1 MWVRSPPGPLLR
13 SWACRLTG
21 KTVGLHPADEGSTPS
36 TVHCSHLARWWNGR
50 HALLRRPCPPWR
62 EGSSPS
68 LVTGSRCPGGER
80 DIMAPS
86 EGAGPGSIPGRGTV
100 VASMV
105 KGRSRGSAKAEFLVR
120 VQVGALWPNSKRQR
134 DPAVN
139 RGCAGSTP
147 AGHPRGPVQLDGT
160 STPLLKGSV
169 RVRVPPLVL
178 DYPWARPSAGDG
190 GSEPRSSWL
199 DTSTGCS

>member
-1 MWVRSPPGPLLR
+1 VVEWQTR
-13 SWACRLTG
+13 
-21 KTVGLHPADEGSTPS
+21 GSQKAVPIT
-36 TVHCSHLARWWNGR
+36 R
-50 HALLRRPCPPWR
+50 R

-68 LVTGSRCPGGER
+68 LVTGACCPGGER

-178 DYPWARPSAGDG
+178 DYRWARPSAGDG

-199 DTSTGCS
+199 DTSTGCSGRPAMLDRPGTALVTRTKWVRVPPPALDPS